1 MYKKT
6 ITYTNF
12 NDEEVTETFYFN
24 LTKAELTDMDISNNG
39 LGDYI
44 KRIIDAK
51 SKQELISLFK
61 DLLLR
66 SYGVKSDDG
75 REFRKNAAIRE
86 RFMSTQAYSDLF
98 MELASNDEEAAR
110 FVEGILP
117 KDMVAAA
124 KKANASS

>member
-6 ITYTNF
+6 LTYTNF

-24 LTKAELTDMDISNNG
+24 LTKAELADMDINNNG
-39 LGDYI
+39 LGEYI
-44 KRIIDAK
+44 KKIVDAK
-51 SKQELISLFK
+51 SKPELIGLFK
-61 DLLLR
+61 ELLIK

-75 REFRKNAAIRE
+75 REFRKNSAIRE
-86 RFMSTQAYSDLF
+86 RFMATQAYSDLF
-98 MELASNDEEAAR
+98 VELASNEEEAAR

-124 KKANASS
+124 KKA